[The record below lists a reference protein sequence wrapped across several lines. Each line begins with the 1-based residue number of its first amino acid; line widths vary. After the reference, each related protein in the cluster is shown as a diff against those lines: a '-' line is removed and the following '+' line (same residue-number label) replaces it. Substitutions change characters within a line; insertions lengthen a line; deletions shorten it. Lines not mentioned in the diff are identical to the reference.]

1 MQFLWP
7 YMLWLLLLIPLL
19 VVVYIVAQRRRQR
32 FALRYASLSLVK
44 QALGRGP
51 GIRRHIP
58 AAIFLVA
65 LAAMIVGLARPET
78 VVSVPSAQGTII
90 LTIDTSG
97 SMAAD
102 DLKPSRMEAAKRAA
116 RAFVQHQPKTVRIG
130 VVSFSDDAFLVQPP
144 TTDQD
149 SVLAAID
156 RLYPQRGT
164 AIGRG
169 LVVSVGAI
177 YETLGVK
184 SADTSAA
191 AAAPD
196 PNGQG
201 VTGSSSPSVGLGGSN
216 GPDFG
221 QSFSDALPPAPPGA
235 QSALASSTIVLLT
248 DGENNQ
254 GPDPLDL
261 SQQIAQRGIRVYT
274 VGIGS
279 AEGSVLHISGRS
291 IHTYLDENTLK
302 QIAQD
307 TNAAYYN
314 ALHEDDLAA
323 IYDKLGT
330 QLIMKSE
337 KTEVTAGLTGLAAV
351 LSLLGGFLSLLWFNR
366 LP

>member
-19 VVVYIVAQRRRQR
+19 VIIYILAQRRRQR
-32 FALRYASLSLVK
+32 YALRYASLSLVK

-58 AAIFLVA
+58 AAVFLLA
-65 LAAMIVGLARPET
+65 LTAMIVGLARP
-78 VVSVPSAQGTII
+78 VSVIAVPSAEGTVI

-102 DLKPSRMEAAKRAA
+102 DLKPSRMEAAKAAA
-116 RAFVQHQPKTVRIG
+116 RDFVQHEPQGVRIG
-130 VVSFSDDAFLVQPP
+130 VVSFSDDAFIVQPP
-144 TTDQD
+144 TTDQQ

-169 LVVSVGAI
+169 LVVSLNAVYEALGA
-177 YETLGVK
+177 K
-184 SADTSAA
+184 SADIAQPT
-191 AAAPD
+191 PD

-201 VTGSSSPSVGLGGSN
+201 FGSFGLQ
-216 GPDFG
+216 PFG
-221 QSFSDALPPAPPGA
+221 QSFSDTLPPAPPGV
-235 QSALASSTIVLLT
+235 QGPLNSATIVLLT

-254 GPDPLDL
+254 GPDPVGL
-261 SQQIAQRGIRVYT
+261 SRQIAQRGVRVYT

-279 AEGSVLHISGRS
+279 PEGSILHIAGRA
-291 IHTYLDENTLK
+291 IRTRLDEGTLK
-302 QIAQD
+302 QIAQE
-307 TNAAYYN
+307 TNGVYFN
-314 ALHEDDLAA
+314 ALHEEDLAA
-323 IYDKLGT
+323 IYNKLTT
-330 QLIMKSE
+330 QFIVKTE
-337 KTEVTAGLTGLAAV
+337 KTEVTAVLTGLAAV
-351 LSLLGGFLSLLWFNR
+351 LSILGGFLSLLWFNR